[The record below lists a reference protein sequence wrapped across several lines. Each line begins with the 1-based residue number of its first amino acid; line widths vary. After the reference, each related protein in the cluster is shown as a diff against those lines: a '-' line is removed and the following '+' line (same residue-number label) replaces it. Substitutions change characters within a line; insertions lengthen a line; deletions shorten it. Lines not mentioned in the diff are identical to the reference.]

1 MTSGIQ
7 TCPLCVPH
15 LASSDL
21 HLLLLLSLAS
31 NPKHSHSAVHPPRP
45 AGWKTGLN
53 VPKPTPH
60 CFNNT
65 PLVNRE
71 CEPSVFFVF
80 VSIVRL
86 IFFFCCLRPLSN
98 FCVSAGDKRRSLWM
112 FLLQKRKERIYE
124 LSGS

>member
-53 VPKPTPH
+53 VLKPTPH

-71 CEPSVFFVF
+71 CKPSVF
-80 VSIVRL
+80 
-86 IFFFCCLRPLSN
+86 LSLSLL
-98 FCVSAGDKRRSLWM
+98 CVSSP
-112 FLLQKRKERIYE
+112 FLLPQTSVKLLCECRR
-124 LSGS
+124 